1 MAVLISGDLAVTV
14 DSDAVAVRLAERQ
27 RALRF
32 SVEKCECKALGTS
45 QLMLGLMILANSIPL
60 LLTDYTDVVM
70 SGVPWWSVSVIVIS
84 VSVMVSAAAVLTS
97 AIALL
102 VYFADF
108 YNYPVKEC
116 VFNDQTNM
124 CDGQHY
130 VMSFSVG
137 VKSALVVFTLIHGTV
152 STTLACILYRARKHF
167 HMYAVS
173 KEYLQ

>member
-70 SGVPWWSVSVIVIS
+70 SGVPCGRGC
-84 VSVMVSAAAVLTS
+84 VMVSAAAVLTS

-108 YNYPVKEC
+108 YNYPVKESRFTSNSLSFFC
-116 VFNDQTNM
+116 NQ
-124 CDGQHY
+124 
-130 VMSFSVG
+130 SFSVG